1 MTNFKQQQLAD
12 DFFQSVKSKFPE
24 IQLIN
29 ITPSPEDPRDLWINI
44 TAPDDEDRE
53 FELMDWV
60 SEKSADILLEY
71 GYSILVLPSR
81 N

>member
-1 MTNFKQQQLAD
+1 MTNLKQQQLAD
-12 DFFQSVKSKFPE
+12 DFFQSVKTKFPE
-24 IQLIN
+24 VELIN
-29 ITPSPEDPRDLWINI
+29 ITSSPEDPRDLWINV
-44 TAPDDEDRE
+44 TAPADEARE

-71 GYSILVLPSR
+71 GYSILVIPDR